1 VGEDE
6 TPEDRGHEGIGAALF
21 EEAVDPELEAAVKRE
36 LRAEDFVLAEDEEKE
51 ADADAQNGE
60 RAGIVVLVWTSG
72 DNGSGH
78 QASHGREI
86 FVR

>member
-1 VGEDE
+1 VGKNE

-51 ADADAQNGE
+51 ADADA
-60 RAGIVVLVWTSG
+60 
-72 DNGSGH
+72 
-78 QASHGREI
+78 
-86 FVR
+86 